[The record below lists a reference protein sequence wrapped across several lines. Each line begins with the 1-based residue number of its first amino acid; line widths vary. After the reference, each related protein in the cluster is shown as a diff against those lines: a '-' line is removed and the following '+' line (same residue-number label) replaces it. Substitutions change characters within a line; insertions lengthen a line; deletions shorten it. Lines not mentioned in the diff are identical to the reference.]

1 LTDACDESILARTAS
16 TNSTGE
22 TRFLRIEA
30 ASSVAERSVRSER
43 VIGLAAAFVRELRG
57 SNHPSTAIDQER
69 LPRDVTGIVAG

>member
-43 VIGLAAAFVRELRG
+43 VIGWPLL
-57 SNHPSTAIDQER
+57 S
-69 LPRDVTGIVAG
+69 